1 MVAVVAAAA
10 VLATSLVVAAQA
22 EPQLRIQAQ
31 ILSSGRIEVALQQRL
46 DGGEWSERLPPTRRF
61 LPPTTPIARWVWST
75 PLEVQTAAGTQEM
88 RIAAR
93 RPTGSGRIEVG
104 LQQRRP
110 DGSWSEVIL
119 PALRVVPAGA
129 PVGRWLASS
138 PLHEPVFREQATAA
152 DETATDETDTDETAV
167 QPEGATDET
176 AADETATDETA
187 VQPETTTDET
197 TTDEPAVQ
205 PEGADQPDLPRALLT
220 PTGVTVAVIGRAGD
234 GYLVRTPC
242 GNAAE
247 VISGDPVDGMRV
259 VLDPGHGGPFEVGAV
274 GPNGLAEDELNL
286 TLSRAILA
294 ELARRGISATTTRTG
309 DYGSLLSVRAAL
321 ADAVGADAL
330 ISLHHNAP
338 THTLGDSPGAEV
350 YVQSTD
356 DATPRGD
363 SARLGGLL
371 YEEITTSLGMFA
383 GVSWSRLP
391 DAGVLRVLSPY
402 GGDAYGMIS
411 RPAIPAVLVEYG
423 YLSNASEA
431 ELFATDDY
439 IAIAAVATANAIED
453 YLNTDRPGSGFV
465 ERPRRFDPA
474 RAPSRCVEVRLE

>member
-1 MVAVVAAAA
+1 MHLKRTGRGGRALVVAVVAAAA
-10 VLATSLVVAAQA
+10 VLATSLVVAAEA
-22 EPQLRIQAQ
+22 EPRLRVQARV
-31 ILSSGRIEVALQQRL
+31 LSSGRIEVALQQRL
-46 DGGEWSERLPPTRRF
+46 DGGEWSDRLLPTRRF
-61 LPPTTPIARWVWST
+61 LPPSTPIARWVWST
-75 PLEVQTAAGTQEM
+75 PLEVQTAAATQEM

-93 RPTGSGRIEVG
+93 RPTGGGRIEVG
-104 LQQRRP
+104 LQQQRF

-152 DETATDETDTDETAV
+152 DGAAV
-167 QPEGATDET
+167 ESEGAGS
-176 AADETATDETA
+176 A
-187 VQPETTTDET
+187 
-197 TTDEPAVQ
+197 
-205 PEGADQPDLPRALLT
+205 GLPRALLT
-220 PTGVTVAVIGRAGD
+220 PNGVPVAVIGRAGD
-234 GYLVRTPC
+234 GFLVRTPC

-247 VISGDPVDGMRV
+247 VTTGDPIDGMRV

-321 ADAVGADAL
+321 ADAVGADVL
-330 ISLHHNAP
+330 VSLHHNGP
-338 THTLGDSPGAEV
+338 TRALGDLPGTEV

-356 DATPRGD
+356 DTTTRSD

-383 GVSWSRLP
+383 DVSWSRLP
-391 DAGVLRVLSPY
+391 DAGVLRVLFPD
-402 GGDAYGMIS
+402 GGDAYGMIA

-465 ERPRRFDPA
+465 EQPRRFDPA
-474 RAPSRCVEVRLE
+474 GAPSRCAEVRLE

>member
-1 MVAVVAAAA
+1 MDTSTSGRTGRSIRVAVIAIVAAAA

-22 EPQLRIQAQ
+22 EPQLRLQAR

-46 DGGEWSERLPPTRRF
+46 DGGEWNDRLLPARRF
-61 LPPTTPIARWVWST
+61 VPPGAPTGHWLWST
-75 PLEVQTAAGTQEM
+75 PLEVQTAAGPQEM

-93 RPTGSGRIEVG
+93 RPTGSGLIEVG
-104 LQQRRP
+104 LQQVRP

-119 PALRVVPAGA
+119 PALRVVRAGA
-129 PVGRWLASS
+129 PTGRWLASS
-138 PLHEPVFREQATAA
+138 PLHEPVLREQAAA
-152 DETATDETDTDETAV
+152 GPIDGEDSA
-167 QPEGATDET
+167 G
-176 AADETATDETA
+176 
-187 VQPETTTDET
+187 
-197 TTDEPAVQ
+197 
-205 PEGADQPDLPRALLT
+205 LPRALVT
-220 PTGVTVAVIGRAGD
+220 PNGVPVAVIGRAGH

-247 VISGDPVDGMRV
+247 VTTGDVIDGMQV
-259 VLDPGHGGPFEVGAV
+259 VIDPGHGGPFEVGAV
-274 GPNGLAEDELNL
+274 GPNGLPEDELNL

-294 ELARRGISATTTRTG
+294 ELARRGIPATTTRTG

-338 THTLGDSPGAEV
+338 THRLGDSPGTEV

-356 DATPRGD
+356 DATPRRD

-371 YEEITTSLGMFA
+371 YEEITAALSMFA
-383 GVSWSRLP
+383 EVSWSRLP
-391 DAGVLRVLSPY
+391 DAGVLRVLFPH

-439 IAIAAVATANAIED
+439 IGIAATATANAIED
-453 YLNTDRPGSGFV
+453 YLTTDRDGSGFV
-465 ERPRRFDPA
+465 EQPRRFDPA
-474 RAPSRCVEVRLE
+474 RAPRRCVEVRLE